1 MVVQLG
7 ETCSVALP
15 VSCVCVCHVSVR
27 AFTILPVKRLRLW
40 HIMCKVSIT
49 ATKFKSVVKSVSVVL
64 ILLHIINLILVK
76 KIVNKQNLFFILLSQ
91 LK

>member
-1 MVVQLG
+1 M
-7 ETCSVALP
+7 
-15 VSCVCVCHVSVR
+15 CHVSVR
-27 AFTILPVKRLRLW
+27 AFTIWPVKSLRQW
-40 HIMCKVSIT
+40 DIMRKVSIT

-64 ILLHIINLILVK
+64 ILLHIINLALVK